1 MAKDPYLGL
10 IGQSDECQIQILLTD
25 WDDRFHINTSKKQFV
40 DVQNDKGI
48 IAYGSLVSSTTD
60 PDYVKFTIPLEYR
73 NGRTPKYIV
82 IVGAASRY
90 GDYFTGG
97 KGSVLKLDEFELVYD
112 PAELTDDEYNKVFKN
127 MQ

>member
-1 MAKDPYLGL
+1 MVKDPYKYLQ
-10 IGQSDECQIQILLTD
+10 GQTDQCQIQILLTD
-25 WDDRFHINTSKKQFV
+25 WDNRFHINTSRKQFV
-40 DVQNDKGI
+40 DFDNDKNI
-48 IAYGSLVSSTTD
+48 IAHGSLVSDKEDS
-60 PDYVKFTIPLEYR
+60 DYVKFTIPLVYR

-112 PAELTDDEYNKVFKN
+112 PAELTEEEYEQVFKN
-127 MQ
+127 IL